1 MYSFALGSPLKPLLK
16 VVQKY
21 KQPIDLQITI
31 FWQKICAHAYYTYDI
46 LSHVSFFLHLVE
58 KDKQFF
64 KGDLDIYI
72 IYSSLLNQLQKIIKY
87 TTSINITRFLTET
100 KN

>member
-1 MYSFALGSPLKPLLK
+1 MH
-16 VVQKY
+16 
-21 KQPIDLQITI
+21 I
-31 FWQKICAHAYYTYDI
+31 TYDI

-87 TTSINITRFLTET
+87 TISINITRFLTET